1 MKRRTIGTVVT
12 FFYVFFIFSN
22 SMKTGDLSSADSGIV
37 RKAVQ
42 AIFNSVGLSSIWM
55 TEHVIRK
62 LGHFIEYA
70 ILGILLH
77 QSIQAYEFHQERKW
91 SLLAIS
97 GVMVPLLDE
106 TIQLFIK
113 GRSGQVSD
121 VWLDIS
127 GILFGILATL
137 FLYKLQKRTEK
148 FNDKELSN

>member
-1 MKRRTIGTVVT
+1 MKRKTIWTGFT

-22 SMKTGDLSSADSGIV
+22 SMKIGDLSSADSGIV
-37 RKAVQ
+37 RETVQ
-42 AIFNSVGLSSIWM
+42 AIFNSVGMSSIWI
-55 TEHVIRK
+55 TEHAIRK

-77 QSIQAYEFHQERKW
+77 QSIHAHGFHQERKW
-91 SLLAIS
+91 SLLAIF
-97 GVMVPLLDE
+97 GFVVPFLDE

-121 VWLDIS
+121 VWLDLS
-127 GILFGILATL
+127 GILFGILTTL

-148 FNDKELSN
+148 FYDKEL